1 MEGKYN
7 MTHNELTQ
15 ENKRIKDKF
24 KQGFVQMTDMQKDLI
39 KKLIEIAFMDWEEE
53 WRKTDCGSMS
63 AHPPYEVRN
72 PNPLSCSL
80 HNGCCCDGGEKIR
93 AMFGTDELEE
103 LYDVLEKL

>member
-1 MEGKYN
+1 VWKEE
-7 MTHNELTQ
+7 MTHHELTM
-15 ENKRIKDKF
+15 ENNKLKDES
-24 KQGFVQMTDMQKDLI
+24 MTDMQKDLM
-39 KKLIEIAFMDWEEE
+39 KKLLGIVFMDWEEE

-63 AHPPYEVRN
+63 ATPPYTVKN

-80 HNGCCCDGGEKIR
+80 HNGCPCDGGEKLR